1 MVFVDTDVM
10 IWALRGHAK
19 ADRLLLEMDGFS
31 VAAVAYMEL
40 LQGLPDKVAL
50 RQLKQTMRDWR
61 AQMVVINEAIS
72 SRAIFLM
79 EQRLLSHGLLLGDAL
94 IAATAIEKGL
104 PLLSANSK
112 HFQGIE
118 GLELL
123 NFKP

>member
-1 MVFVDTDVM
+1 VVFVDTDVM
-10 IWALRGHAK
+10 IWALRGNAK
-19 ADRLLLEMDGFS
+19 ADRTLLELDGFQ
-31 VAAVAYMEL
+31 VPAIAYMEL
-40 LQGLPDKVAL
+40 LQGLPDKAAL
-50 RQLKQTMRDWR
+50 RQLKQTMRDWQ
-61 AQMVVINEAIS
+61 AQIMVMNEAIS

-79 EQRLLSHGLLLGDAL
+79 EQRLLSHGLLLADAL

-104 PLLSANSK
+104 PLMSANSK

>member
-10 IWALRGHAK
+10 IWALRGNAK

-40 LQGLPDKVAL
+40 IQGVQDKAGL
-50 RQLKQTMRDWR
+50 RQLKQTMRDWQ
-61 AQMVVINEAIS
+61 AQIVVINEAIS

-94 IAATAIEKGL
+94 IAATAIEKGF
-104 PLLSANSK
+104 PLMSANSK

-123 NFKP
+123 PFKP

>member
-10 IWALRGHAK
+10 IWALRGNTK
-19 ADRLLLEMDGFS
+19 ADHLLLEMGGFY

-40 LQGLPDKVAL
+40 LQGLAEKAAL
-50 RQLKQTMRDWR
+50 RRLKQTMRDWQ
-61 AQMVVINEAIS
+61 AQIVVVNEAIS

-104 PLLSANSK
+104 PLMSANSK

-123 NFKP
+123 SFRP